1 MDREVAAERS
11 RAVVRRRQMRRR
23 LLEVLWHHN
32 HVHVVG
38 QMMRS
43 SQRLVRRLRRRRL
56 LGQRLLRQRL
66 LRQRLLSCGLACGME
81 LQHGALG
88 CLAGLLSSKR
98 DMGTGVRPFMVALDE
113 RRGGRVHMKSHCA
126 VQARQRAPAASE
138 AGLS

>member
-43 SQRLVRRLRRRRL
+43 SQRL
-56 LGQRLLRQRL
+56 
-66 LRQRLLSCGLACGME
+66 LSCGLACGME

-98 DMGTGVRPFMVALDE
+98 DMGTGVRQFMVALDE

>member
-43 SQRLVRRLRRRRL
+43 SQRLVRRL
-56 LGQRLLRQRL
+56 L

-98 DMGTGVRPFMVALDE
+98 DMGTGVRQFMVALDE

>member
-1 MDREVAAERS
+1 M
-11 RAVVRRRQMRRR
+11 VRRRQMRRR

-43 SQRLVRRLRRRRL
+43 SQRLVRRLRRRL
-56 LGQRLLRQRL
+56 LLRQRL
-66 LRQRLLSCGLACGME
+66 LGCGLACGME

-98 DMGTGVRPFMVALDE
+98 DMGTGVRQFMVALDE